1 MLLGVSETLRQYL
14 VGALPNKTVKV
25 GAITDLAG
33 KASAKAL
40 MLVLYEV
47 EDVGELRA
55 APARLAPD
63 AQEPV
68 GLRLQYL
75 VTARGHSAGDLQ
87 QSLSLVLDAFH
98 KHPVFTRSELD
109 ATIADRVDRLTIQL
123 RSTSLEDLR
132 NLWSAFGAGMQL
144 SLYYEV
150 NAQPPP

>member
-14 VGALPNKTVKV
+14 VRAIPNMTVKV
-25 GAITDLAG
+25 GATTDLAG
-33 KASAKAL
+33 KAPAKAL

-47 EDVGELRA
+47 ADAGELRT
-55 APARLAPD
+55 APARLAAV
-63 AQEPV
+63 AQEPI

-75 VTARGHSAGDLQ
+75 VTTRGQGAGDLQ
-87 QSLSLVLDAFH
+87 QSLSLVLEAFH
-98 KHPVFTRSELD
+98 KHPVFTEPDLD
-109 ATIADRVDRLTIQL
+109 ARIANRVDRLTIQL

-150 NAQPPP
+150 NAQPSP

>member
-14 VGALPNKTVKV
+14 VGAIPDLPVEV
-25 GAITDLAG
+25 GAITDLGA
-33 KASAKAL
+33 KASAKSL

-47 EDVGELRA
+47 EHVGEFRA

-63 AQEPV
+63 AREPL
-68 GLRLQYL
+68 GLKLQYL
-75 VTARGHSAGDLQ
+75 ITARGQGAGDLQ

-98 KHPVFTRSELD
+98 RHPLFIERELD
-109 ATIADRVDRLTIQL
+109 AAIADRVDRLTIQL
-123 RSTSLEDLR
+123 RSSSLEDLR